1 MAAER
6 SLRPKRVL
14 DRDSADAQRSARAAA
29 QVLPIGLR
37 GVRSVSLKICVD
49 LVLLGYM
56 LDLVMAN
63 RAGSLI
69 AAARVKTQLSQAR
82 LAELAG
88 TTQPTI
94 SAYERGAKVP
104 DLATLERI
112 LRAAGFE
119 LRMSLAELDDHDSS
133 LERYERTLP
142 AVTRKRFA
150 DRQHAR
156 KAGATR
162 GGR

>member
-1 MAAER
+1 M
-6 SLRPKRVL
+6 
-14 DRDSADAQRSARAAA
+14 
-29 QVLPIGLR
+29 
-37 GVRSVSLKICVD
+37 D
-49 LVLLGYM
+49 LVLLGYT
-56 LDLVMAN
+56 LDLVRAN

-142 AVTRKRFA
+142 AAARKRFA

-156 KAGATR
+156 KAGAAR
-162 GGR
+162 GRR